1 MRQTIITHLI
11 LIFIFTTIFL
21 CIGFSFYY
29 TTPHNYTLYEFNKKK
44 TKKISSNE
52 FTINSKDQ
60 LVLTYFEYKQKL
72 LKITRRELA
81 INSEEN
87 INKGI
92 CSIITNSF
100 KSENI
105 IIEPDNLIL
114 LNKSDLI
121 IKNDS
126 NINMKILIEI
136 YNL

>member
-21 CIGFSFYY
+21 CIVFSFYY
-29 TTPHNYTLYEFNKKK
+29 STPHNYTLYEFNKKN
-44 TKKISSNE
+44 KKLSSKE
-52 FTINSKDQ
+52 FIINSKDQ
-60 LVLTYFEYKQKL
+60 LVLTYSEYEHKL
-72 LKITRRELA
+72 LKITRNEPA

-105 IIEPDNLIL
+105 IIEPNNLIL
-114 LNKSDLI
+114 LNNSDLI
-121 IKNDS
+121 IKNNS
-126 NINMKILIEI
+126 NINMIIYIEI
-136 YNL
+136 YSL